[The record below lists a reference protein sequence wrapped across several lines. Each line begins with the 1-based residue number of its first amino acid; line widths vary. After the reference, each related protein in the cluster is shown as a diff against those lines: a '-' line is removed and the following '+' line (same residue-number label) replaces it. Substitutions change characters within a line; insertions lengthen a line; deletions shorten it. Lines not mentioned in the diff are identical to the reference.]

1 MQLHLS
7 GDLSVDE
14 GREADGD
21 SVYPKDRDVLL
32 YAAVG
37 DDVFVPQRL
46 RQWSQTINRD
56 CHRHQDAYAAERDY
70 DAVRH
75 DAEDGD
81 AVFR

>member
-46 RQWSQTINRD
+46 RQ
-56 CHRHQDAYAAERDY
+56 
-70 DAVRH
+70 
-75 DAEDGD
+75 
-81 AVFR
+81 